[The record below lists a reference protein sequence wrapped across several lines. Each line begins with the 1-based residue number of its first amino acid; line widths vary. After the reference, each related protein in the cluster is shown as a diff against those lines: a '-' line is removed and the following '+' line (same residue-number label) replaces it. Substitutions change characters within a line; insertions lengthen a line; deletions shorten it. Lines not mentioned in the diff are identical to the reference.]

1 MKRNSRFGWF
11 EGDLLIQQNPVSK
24 GDFVG
29 HPFRGNQWGDAS
41 GAGSAYDPA
50 SDKRTRLTENDL
62 HFNPFSHE
70 AQNESEQ
77 DRRDERIEHRANA
90 QVAYQDATRA
100 NLMLLHSLRGV
111 GVIEDTTYRYGDG
124 VRFINVIR
132 LGGFDTTMST
142 KTNNI
147 IHHSRAAAEKQT
159 KKVIAEMEQIL
170 SDPTLEVRAL
180 DENMWEYTF
189 NHTLGNGTVRRA
201 TTRVTFRKPK
211 DEAGVAKG
219 DFKGHPFRGNQW
231 GDEQGNFEFKTGS
244 KKTKI
249 KVVNGTKLSLKAVS
263 TMAEQ
268 AEKPLSVG
276 RINFESM
283 HTAVDA
289 WTGRGQ
295 TDINNLIRGVRI
307 GAEYK
312 ADAELYV
319 KFFRKAFA
327 KASVPLKADTVL
339 FRGLDAVPKGFV
351 FKVGQTFA
359 DKGFQSTTVD
369 FKVAERYAGKKMI
382 YIHAAKGT
390 KVLAVGDS
398 NVMNYDSGN
407 TKRTNI
413 GQLVLNEK
421 TKFVV
426 TLVEGNDVHVQIVGD

>member
-1 MKRNSRFGWF
+1 MQRNSRFGWL
-11 EGDLLIQQNPVSK
+11 EGDLLIKQNPVTK

-29 HPFRGNQWGDAS
+29 HPFRGNQHSDAS

-62 HFNPFSHE
+62 HFNPFSPE

-201 TTRVTFRKPK
+201 TTRVKFRKPK
-211 DEAGVAKG
+211 DEADLAKG
-219 DFKGHPFRGNQW
+219 DPRMR
-231 GDEQGNFEFKTGS
+231 
-244 KKTKI
+244 
-249 KVVNGTKLSLKAVS
+249 LLKAS
-263 TMAEQ
+263 TEAQFTLAPWYIPDKYDAQNEW
-268 AEKPLSVG
+268 
-276 RINFESM
+276 
-283 HTAVDA
+283 TDAVEL
-289 WTGRGQ
+289 Q
-295 TDINNLIRGVRI
+295 
-307 GAEYK
+307 K
-312 ADAELYV
+312 ALWEYV
-319 KFFRKAFA
+319 KGGDREIRLQHNREIRAGEWVEA
-327 KASVPLKADTVL
+327 MTLPYEWSVPVHKANGEVGAHTYPKGTVL
-339 FRGLDAVPKGFV
+339 LGVVWDDWAWDMVKKGDI
-351 FKVGQTFA
+351 T
-359 DKGFQSTTVD
+359 GFSIGGS
-369 FKVAERYAGKKMI
+369 AERIDLEMP
-382 YIHAAKGT
+382 T
-390 KVLAVGDS
+390 
-398 NVMNYDSGN
+398 
-407 TKRTNI
+407 
-413 GQLVLNEK
+413 
-421 TKFVV
+421 
-426 TLVEGNDVHVQIVGD
+426 